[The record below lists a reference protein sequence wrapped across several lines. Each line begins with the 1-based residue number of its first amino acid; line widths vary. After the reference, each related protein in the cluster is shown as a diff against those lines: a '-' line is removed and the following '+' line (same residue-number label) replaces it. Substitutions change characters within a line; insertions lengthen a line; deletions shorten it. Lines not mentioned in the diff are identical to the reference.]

1 MTTVALLADNWNE
14 GLPAECNQASQDLD
28 WWQALRI
35 VREASRS
42 TGKAVLIAFKTL
54 DRMVHFVERLERGK
68 DCAFDHRPN
77 VLLKL
82 RTGREVESA
91 CPLTVRFKFGGC
103 AYTSPT
109 PKMG

>member
-14 GLPAECNQASQDLD
+14 GLPAERNQASQDFD
-28 WWQALRI
+28 WWKALRI

-54 DRMVHFVERLERGK
+54 DRMVHIVERLERGK

-77 VLLKL
+77 I
-82 RTGREVESA
+82 R
-91 CPLTVRFKFGGC
+91 P
-103 AYTSPT
+103 
-109 PKMG
+109 